1 MQVTKIAWNHTGSV
15 LAVAGSQKA
24 ASQDKDVNVVQ
35 FYTPFGEHL
44 RTLKVPGKQM
54 HSCSWEGGSLR
65 LSLAVD
71 SFIYFANVRPD
82 YKVSIL
88 IVTACLGQCCCAGIN
103 GINGNRIKNCSLA
116 QKYFKF

>member
-1 MQVTKIAWNHTGSV
+1 MSFLFSASYSRNSLFIFVAPILIDTGMQVTKIAWNHTGSV

-82 YKVSIL
+82 YKVNIL
-88 IVTACLGQCCCAGIN
+88 G
-103 GINGNRIKNCSLA
+103 
-116 QKYFKF
+116 